1 MTRTDSLVVGTLVVL
16 LALIA
21 GLVGVPSLLSTSA
34 STGTP
39 SPPVTMPASRP
50 YREGVL
56 GHPVSVSPL
65 SARTQADRDMVA
77 LVYSGLVRN
86 GPKGTIVPDLAERW
100 SVDPTGATWT
110 FQLRDDATW
119 HDGQPVTAED
129 VAFTIR
135 VLQDPKYS
143 GPGAGS
149 WNEVTVQPVGM
160 RTVVFTLATP
170 LGGFLQAATQPIAP
184 AHVLAEHPGG
194 PAGRRSVGP
203 RADRLGTV
211 RGDRPRQRHGRARPR
226 GHGPP
231 DREPHRRCVARR
243 TRFIGHA
250 RQAGPPDPA
259 PAVPGR
265 HRVPLLRRSEVA
277 CRCLSCGRGRR
288 RLRPDTGGDPGPR
301 DVGRQPRP
309 RLSGLD
315 IDRRPAQ
322 PATGSPRVRRSGR
335 PDGAARG
342 DRPDRHH
349 LEGLRHGGDLG
360 QRPHPA
366 VLVAVRPAGGPA
378 GRLRP
383 GRGDCRA
390 QEGRLDQGRRRL
402 APAQGQGA
410 R

>member
-1 MTRTDSLVVGTLVVL
+1 MTTPRGTT
-16 LALIA
+16 A
-21 GLVGVPSLLSTSA
+21 
-34 STGTP
+34 
-39 SPPVTMPASRP
+39 
-50 YREGVL
+50 
-56 GHPVSVSPL
+56 
-65 SARTQADRDMVA
+65 
-77 LVYSGLVRN
+77 
-86 GPKGTIVPDLAERW
+86 
-100 SVDPTGATWT
+100 
-110 FQLRDDATW
+110 
-119 HDGQPVTAED
+119 QPVTAED

-184 AHVLAEHPGG
+184 AHVLAGIPVDQLVDD
-194 PAGRRSVGP
+194 PLGP

-243 TRFIGHA
+243 TRFIGHT

-277 CRCLSCGRGRR
+277 CRCLSRGRGRR

-301 DVGRQPRP
+301 DAGRQPRP

-315 IDRRPAQ
+315 VDRRAPEPATRVTPSSPIRRSGPRCSRRSTGPPSSRRTTPRRRPRPAAPSRRPRRCSTRWRTCRSPTTRPRRPPRSRRPA
-322 PATGSPRVRRSGR
+322 GPRPPTAGTCPGPRR
-335 PDGAARG
+335 P
-342 DRPDRHH
+342 
-349 LEGLRHGGDLG
+349 
-360 QRPHPA
+360 
-366 VLVAVRPAGGPA
+366 
-378 GRLRP
+378 
-383 GRGDCRA
+383 
-390 QEGRLDQGRRRL
+390 
-402 APAQGQGA
+402 
-410 R
+410 